1 MRIITVTVA
10 ASPLVVPMLQGFVL
24 PLTIAAVPGAGGT
37 LLVETQ
43 TAPGGQWF
51 PWSEGTAGVV
61 SAAAQAKLDSKVHAL
76 RFTAATAAGS
86 VELGF

>member
-1 MRIITVTVA
+1 MKSFTVLTAAPAVFPVPRTIAGSITV
-10 ASPLVVPMLQGFVL
+10 
-24 PLTIAAVPGAGGT
+24 AAVPGSGGT

-51 PWSEGTAGVV
+51 PWSEGVV
-61 SAAAQAKLDSKVHAL
+61 SAATQMKLGSKVHAL
-76 RFTAATAAGS
+76 KFTAATAAGA

>member
-43 TAPGGQWF
+43 TAPGGEWF

-76 RFTAATAAGS
+76 RFTAATATGS

>member
-1 MRIITVTVA
+1 MKSFTVLTAAPAVFLVPRTIAGPITV
-10 ASPLVVPMLQGFVL
+10 
-24 PLTIAAVPGAGGT
+24 AAVPGVGGT
-37 LLVETQ
+37 IKVETQ

-61 SAAAQAKLDSKVHAL
+61 SAAAQMKLGSKVNAL
-76 RFTAATAAGS
+76 RFTAADAAGS

>member
-1 MRIITVTVA
+1 MKSFTVLTAAPAVFPVPRTIAGSITV
-10 ASPLVVPMLQGFVL
+10 
-24 PLTIAAVPGAGGT
+24 AAVPGSGGT

-43 TAPGGQWF
+43 TAPGGEWF

-61 SAAAQAKLDSKVHAL
+61 SVAAQAKLDSKVHAL